1 MNTAAPNV
9 LVTRPEHQAGELIER
24 LKKQG
29 FNPIKCPSIAISA
42 PEDANTA
49 TNNLQRLN
57 SFDYVVFIS
66 ANAAKQASILLKQ
79 QWPETNAQIVAIGPK
94 TQAAVESLGLCV
106 TLTAQIPFNS
116 EQLIAAFPKMAS
128 DANKTCLMV
137 KGEGGRK
144 YIATALSTIGITV
157 ETADVYKRELP
168 VKLLQ
173 VLPSQ
178 LPFIT
183 ITSQQAL
190 DNLFLLYPRDIER
203 LKSKSTFVVLSKRIA
218 VHAKNIGC
226 SKISVAAQ
234 ASDEGLVAALL
245 ASINN

>member
-1 MNTAAPNV
+1 MKPAPVNV

-29 FNPIKCPSIAISA
+29 FNPIKCPSIVIAA
-42 PEDANTA
+42 PTDANIA
-49 TNNLQRLN
+49 INKLQQLN

-66 ANAAKQASILLKQ
+66 ANAAKQADTLLKQ
-79 QWPETNAQIVAIGPK
+79 QWPETKAQIIAIGPK

-106 TLTAQIPFNS
+106 TLTAPTPFNS
-116 EQLIAAFPKMAS
+116 EQLIADFPKTAA
-128 DANKTCLMV
+128 DTNKTCLIV
-137 KGEGGRK
+137 KGQGGRE
-144 YIATALSTIGITV
+144 YIATALSALGITV
-157 ETADVYKRELP
+157 ETTDVYRRKLP
-168 VKLLQ
+168 VKPQQ
-173 VLPSQ
+173 VLPNP

-190 DNLFLLYPRDIER
+190 ENLFLLYPHDIEQ

-218 VHAKNIGC
+218 AYAKAIGC
-226 SKISVAAQ
+226 SNISVAAQ
-234 ASDEGLVAALL
+234 ASDEGLVIALL